1 MEPIN
6 IWAIGLAVGAVL
18 AVIARFLPREKL
30 VKAGTPMAIAA
41 AVALDMFL
49 MKWLPRKMAEKVEE
63 GLVCSVIFTIRELL
77 RIFEEK
83 LVENNKRR
91 KK

>member
-1 MEPIN
+1 MEPLQM
-6 IWAIGLAVGAVL
+6 WATGLGVGVVL

-30 VKAGTPMAIAA
+30 LKMCRPVAIST
-41 AVALDMFL
+41 AVALDAL
-49 MKWLPRKMAEKVEE
+49 LLKWLPRKMAENVEE
-63 GLVCSVIFTIRELL
+63 GIVCSFIFVLRECL

-83 LVENNKRR
+83 LVSNNEKR